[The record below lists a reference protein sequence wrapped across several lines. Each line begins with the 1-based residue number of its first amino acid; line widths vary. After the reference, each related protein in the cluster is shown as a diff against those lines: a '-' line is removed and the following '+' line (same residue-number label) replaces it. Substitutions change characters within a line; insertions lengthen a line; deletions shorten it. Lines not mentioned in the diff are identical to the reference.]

1 MLEDLES
8 LGQSG
13 FWSDVPGLIECQQA
27 VTQYGRRL
35 AALVNAGDAGAVDAI
50 LAEDWALNGKL
61 LGMYGRGLR
70 ARLE

>member
-1 MLEDLES
+1 MN
-8 LGQSG
+8 GG
-13 FWSDVPGLIECQQA
+13 NYTGLIECQQV

-35 AALVNAGDAGAVDAI
+35 AALVNTGDAGAVDAI

-70 ARLE
+70 ARL